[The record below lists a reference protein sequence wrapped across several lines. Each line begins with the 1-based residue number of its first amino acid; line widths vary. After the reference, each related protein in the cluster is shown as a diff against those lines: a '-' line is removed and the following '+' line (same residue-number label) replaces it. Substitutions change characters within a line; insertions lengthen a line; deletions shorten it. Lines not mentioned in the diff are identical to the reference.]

1 MAAGTDGGSVHFTI
15 SGDVQ
20 RGDLPGPSRYLRVP
34 HFTELFATTRPHAPA
49 LHHQAASPMEDLLTE
64 AVPKRG
70 HAAAPGPAKNGD
82 VQRSLTLVGFLSS
95 KKLWIL
101 GAGVITGL
109 LVFGRYIR
117 DPVLYSSSVI
127 FFVDPEPPRNKDDLR
142 TTELVSGN
150 IRRLFHV
157 ATSTAMNDHLIK
169 TFDLYRH
176 FGIDTMKDLHEE
188 RIYSLL
194 WRRVTARFVD
204 DNSLSITV
212 LDADRA
218 IAAAMANEV
227 FRQLEVL
234 TRAQALTALE
244 RKGAIYREAMDQMEQ
259 RSKAQTNDLVAIAT
273 EFERRTERT
282 SGGERL
288 QDPTAAVGFQLA
300 QIAAKLTT
308 ANEELASTRRDLE
321 ISAALIREQQVPV
334 LHLARKAILDIE
346 TIPLLEIGKA
356 IASLAVVVMLLVTA
370 LLTLWFKHG
379 LEVKDYFQG
388 INAAA

>member
-1 MAAGTDGGSVHFTI
+1 MQHRIT
-15 SGDVQ
+15 
-20 RGDLPGPSRYLRVP
+20 
-34 HFTELFATTRPHAPA
+34 
-49 LHHQAASPMEDLLTE
+49 LL
-64 AVPKRG
+64 
-70 HAAAPGPAKNGD
+70 
-82 VQRSLTLVGFLSS
+82 GFLSR

-127 FFVDPEPPRNKDDLR
+127 FFVDPEPPRSKDDLR
-142 TTELVSGN
+142 PTELVSGN

-157 ATSTAMNDHLIK
+157 ATSTAMNDHLIQ

-176 FGIDTMKDLHEE
+176 FGIDTMKDLREE

-218 IAAAMANEV
+218 LAAAMANEV

-244 RKGAIYREAMDQMEQ
+244 RKGAIYREAMDQMEK

-346 TIPLLEIGKA
+346 TIPHLEIGKA
-356 IASLAVVVMLLVTA
+356 IASLAVLIMLLVTA

-379 LEVKDYFQG
+379 SEVKDYFRG